1 MPHIAA
7 CTVAAMST
15 SNDKVPMTSKVEMV
29 SVSTLEPYANNTRV
43 HTAGQVEKIAKSIRQ
58 FGFITPVILSKEG
71 EIVAG
76 HGRLLAAKKLGIL
89 KVPCIRAGHLTRSQ
103 WRAYSIADN
112 RLTELGGWDTDLL
125 TTELRDLKAD
135 DIDLTLVGF
144 TDVEL
149 IDLLDEVIEKSEPA
163 METLSAESRQQK
175 KQIIDPMGVTAPAAA
190 DSKPAPSDPAGQKG
204 FTVIGYCENNSQQ
217 LDAMNALRML
227 GIRCVAK

>member
-112 RLTELGGWDTDLL
+112 RLTELGGWDTSSRNLN
-125 TTELRDLKAD
+125 RQWKRFPQKAGSRRNRS
-135 DIDLTLVGF
+135 LTLW
-144 TDVEL
+144 EL
-149 IDLLDEVIEKSEPA
+149 PLRQLRIPSRLRVIPQGRKD
-163 METLSAESRQQK
+163 SR
-175 KQIIDPMGVTAPAAA
+175 
-190 DSKPAPSDPAGQKG
+190 
-204 FTVIGYCENNSQQ
+204 
-217 LDAMNALRML
+217 
-227 GIRCVAK
+227 